1 MLRNNVYTVVTPEQF
16 LRQARKFFRKH
27 PTLKEKFAGIVKDL
41 QADPF
46 QPKLSLHPLAGKLA
60 GLHAVSLTYSYRVT
74 LTLLISE
81 KEIVLLDIGSHDE
94 VYR

>member
-1 MLRNNVYTVVTPEQF
+1 MYSVVTPEQF

-27 PTLKEKFAGIVKDL
+27 PDLKSRFTEIVKVL

-46 QPKLSLHPLAGKLA
+46 QPQLALHPLSGKLT
-60 GLHAVSLTYSYRVT
+60 GLHAISLTYSYRIT
-74 LTLLISE
+74 LTLMVSK
-81 KEIVLLDIGSHDE
+81 KEIILLDIGSHDE

>member
-1 MLRNNVYTVVTPEQF
+1 MSSFYRVVTPEQF

-27 PTLKEKFAGIVKDL
+27 PDLKPAFAKTIQSL
-41 QADPF
+41 QEDPF
-46 QPKLSLHPLAGKLA
+46 QPQLSLHPLSGKLS
-60 GLHAVSLTYSYRVT
+60 GLYAVSLTYNYRIT

-81 KEIVLLDIGSHDE
+81 KEIVLLDLGSHDE